1 MREGNRYIKSGTTLF
16 PCPSST
22 DISNL
27 RPDQEVITV
36 LSKQTGG
43 IVVEHDSTYV
53 TKSGERVRPAEA
65 EAMRLVSKHTSVP
78 VPEVFFA
85 TFDPDWGRIVMS
97 LIPGSSLEKI
107 WDTLDGKTKEYICL
121 QVWDMISKIR
131 AIPRPPELNGLFQC
145 AADGSLTRDPLLE
158 DLKDPARPLTNDSD
172 LRARIFERYYH
183 FAGRRYEHELPN
195 MLPRS
200 SCSVFTH
207 ADIAPR
213 NIMVDEQNRVTGI
226 LDWEHAG
233 WYPDYWEYAQI
244 LRPAFRAITSS
255 TKRRKV
261 AEPRRPG
268 AHPAASFASRARHA
282 DSAGRRHGHHPHSPS
297 ADSSS
302 LPLPPPLSST
312 SESNLSANSS
322 ASPSPRYIPAHLQ
335 DEVLGTRT
343 KAGPRSPTPEPYNA
357 DSPSAACAG
366 LSLNSDPVTE
376 MSGSEAS
383 QGEGSQQGGREMR
396 SSSPAVKRPASQIGD
411 EERRS
416 QDVEMDV
423 DPSESQSNERPGHR
437 RATSV
442 DMIDQETTEGS
453 GNDGRKDNLYPT
465 PSSMST
471 YTASATS
478 KESSAKSQEAAEVPS
493 IDEQVAE
500 VTRLVAA
507 PLKEKQKGY
516 VISAK
521 WLNKVMSRASSNEQ
535 IGDKAATEGEIGPV
549 DNSDLVLIT
558 DPAATFK
565 DEAGEPFVPLRP
577 GLQLGEDY
585 EIVPQEAWDRI
596 MKWYGLSERSP
607 AIVRYAHNTNSAGG
621 EENIQYEINP
631 PIFTILKLANPA
643 SGITPQTLKEKNMAP
658 IKTLA
663 SRHTNFQ
670 KWLKQVKGLANID
683 ITTKVRVWRILGG
696 LGGSN
701 TSGMVTPAASRS
713 ASPAPGAVLAAS
725 AGNNFSLDVNT
736 FVSLTEGSQ
745 RELLE
750 DARDQ
755 TANEKYNGKMTIEL
769 AGLAGNEV
777 VVLEEQIGG
786 PAGGEWVSDVSKQTL
801 NRLGLTADN
810 NKNANQKVKAK
821 STPTSGRSSPA
832 PEPTRGRRKDGK
844 PRGATGLSNLGNTC
858 YMNSALQCVRSVEEL
873 TYYFLNDFY
882 KRDLNPSNPLAH
894 NGDIAKAYAHLLH
907 MIYDEAGPSSFA
919 PRQLKHT
926 VGRYGPA
933 FSGYGQQDSQEFL
946 LFLLDGLQEDL
957 NRIQKKPYIEKPDST
972 DEMVHDFSALK
983 GFANKCWDIYKARN
997 DSVITDLFAGMYKS
1011 TLHCPECDKVSI
1023 IFDPFN
1029 NLTLQLPIENLWS
1042 KEIFYFPLHKRPVL
1056 VDVEIDK
1063 NSSIKALKEMVA
1075 KKMGSDP
1082 QKLIMAEVYKSKFYK
1097 MFDNNSSIAD
1107 YQIGAGDDIGIFEVE
1122 AVPTNYNPDKPKK
1135 AFSSMSFHMDHEQV
1149 PSFDSPKADRM
1160 LVPIFNRVVR
1170 PNTRSNSR
1178 QLFGAPS
1185 YTIIT
1190 REEAYDYDAIFRK
1203 VLAEVDT
1210 LTTRDLLN
1218 EDLGGELDGT
1228 QEDSDTVVMNDD
1240 DAQSADSKI
1249 KTASVEGEDGLVDVS
1264 MRDADRAPEASSN
1277 SSPVPYLLRPGT
1289 AIPAGHRNLFQMKIV
1304 RSNEV
1309 VPLGFSS
1316 VDENKDF
1323 PLMSSRI
1330 KKVNEKRTE
1339 GKGQAKH
1346 FPDGT
1351 NSPVSS
1357 DDELADA
1364 SEGVP
1369 VDASSQKAAEESDD
1383 SDSRETRSNNDS
1395 ESGSDDYTRVPSRK
1409 GRPNIMESKKGKSLP
1424 LIRPGEGIVLDW
1436 NEQAHDAL
1444 FGASAKDRDPLRGA
1458 PTWTNVEHVPD
1469 PELYKKRQLRQ
1480 SRKKKGITLNECL
1493 DEFGKEEILSENDA
1507 WYCPRCKEHRRASK
1521 KFELWKTPDILV
1533 MHLKRF
1539 SANRGFRDK
1548 IDVVVDFPIEGLDL
1562 TGRVAAPEEGKS
1574 MIYDLFAVDN
1584 HYGGLG
1590 GGHYTAFAKNFMTN
1604 EWNEYNDSHVSKP
1617 IDPQKVITS
1626 AAYLLFYRR
1635 RSDRPLGGKVLEE
1648 IVESATRG
1656 GATDS
1661 DSQTDSRAPSP
1672 SGEDRRLGG
1681 SSRNGSSSALAGVGA
1696 AHQAGDGGSQAVTQV
1711 RSVEADDDD
1720 DMPPGYFN
1728 GLPSGEQG
1736 LEHADRLEGMDLED
1750 EYFGGEMRP
1759 NPLNFPTEPLWSF
1772 DRASDAH
1779 GPSQMTAAPP
1789 GSYFDGEDEDLFD
1802 DDASNKAVG
1811 GGDLSDSDI
1820 RLAAL
1825 GDSSEGPGAS
1835 YTDTTFEDSS
1845 IQNIPPPLDADD
1857 DDDLP
1862 VIELRVDEEDKI
1874 VPDKE

>member
-1 MREGNRYIKSGTTLF
+1 MSDDIISDKPDASAAELLSRIQTSGSVLLPIPRDAF
-16 PCPSST
+16 EKLYLNPKVPRAG
-22 DISNL
+22 NL
-27 RPDQEVITV
+27 RRTFGNPTPVSLLGFLTAATPAAMITMGWRGAGGQGAAIFV
-36 LSKQTGG
+36 L
-43 IVVEHDSTYV
+43 H
-53 TKSGERVRPAEA
+53 RA
-65 EAMRLVSKHTSVP
+65 
-78 VPEVFFA
+78 A
-85 TFDPDWGRIVMS
+85 TR
-97 LIPGSSLEKI
+97 
-107 WDTLDGKTKEYICL
+107 
-121 QVWDMISKIR
+121 R
-131 AIPRPPELNGLFQC
+131 AQ
-145 AADGSLTRDPLLE
+145 LT
-158 DLKDPARPLTNDSD
+158 
-172 LRARIFERYYH
+172 
-183 FAGRRYEHELPN
+183 
-195 MLPRS
+195 
-200 SCSVFTH
+200 
-207 ADIAPR
+207 
-213 NIMVDEQNRVTGI
+213 
-226 LDWEHAG
+226 
-233 WYPDYWEYAQI
+233 
-244 LRPAFRAITSS
+244 AITSS

-261 AEPRRPG
+261 AEPRRP
-268 AHPAASFASRARHA
+268 ASFASRARHA
-282 DSAGRRHGHHPHSPS
+282 DSAGRRHGQPHSPS
-297 ADSSS
+297 TDSNAS
-302 LPLPPPLSST
+302 LPRPPPPLST
-312 SESNLSANSS
+312 SESNLSPNSS

-335 DEVLGTRT
+335 DEVLGTRSKT
-343 KAGPRSPTPEPYNA
+343 GPRSPTPEPNNA
-357 DSPSAACAG
+357 DSPSTACAG
-366 LSLNSDPVTE
+366 LTLNSDPATE
-376 MSGSEAS
+376 MSGSE
-383 QGEGSQQGGREMR
+383 GSQGGREMR
-396 SSSPAVKRPASQIGD
+396 SSSPAVKRPASQMGD
-411 EERRS
+411 EDQRP

-442 DMIDQETTEGS
+442 DMVDQENTDGS
-453 GNDGRKDNLYPT
+453 GNDGQKDSLYPT

-471 YTASATS
+471 YTNSATS
-478 KESSAKSQEAAEVPS
+478 KESNAKSQDAAEVPS

-500 VTRLVAA
+500 VTRLVAE

-521 WLNKVMSRASSNEQ
+521 WLNKVMSRASSHEQ
-535 IGDKAATEGEIGPV
+535 KGDKSATEGEIGPV
-549 DNSDLVLIT
+549 DNSDVVLVT
-558 DPAATFK
+558 DPATTFK

-643 SGITPQTLKEKNMAP
+643 NGTTPQTLKEKTMAP

-696 LGGSN
+696 LGGSS

-713 ASPAPGAVLAAS
+713 ASPAPGATLAAN

-755 TANEKYNGKMTIEL
+755 TANEKYNGKMTLEL

-801 NRLGLTADN
+801 NRLGLAAAN
-810 NKNANQKVKAK
+810 NKSANQKVKAK
-821 STPTSGRSSPA
+821 NTPTSGRSSPA
-832 PEPTRGRRKDGK
+832 PEPVRGRRKDGK

-873 TYYFLNDFY
+873 TWYFLDDVY

-894 NGDIAKAYAHLLH
+894 NGDVAKAYAHLLH

-919 PRQLKHT
+919 PRQLKQT
-926 VGRYGPA
+926 IGRYGPA

-972 DEMVHDFSALK
+972 DEMVHNFSALK
-983 GFANKCWDIYKARN
+983 EFADKCWEIYKARN

-1056 VDVEIDK
+1056 VDIEIDK
-1063 NSSIKALKEMVA
+1063 NASIKALKEAVA

-1082 QKLIMAEVYKSKFYK
+1082 QKLVMSEIYKSKFYK
-1097 MFDNNSSIAD
+1097 MFDNNSTIAD
-1107 YQIGAGDDIGIFEVE
+1107 CQISGSDDIGIFEVE
-1122 AVPTNYNPDKPKK
+1122 AVPTNYNPDKPKR
-1135 AFSSMSFHMDHEQV
+1135 AYAMMSFNMDHEEI

-1170 PNTRSNSR
+1170 QNTRYNPR

-1185 YTIIT
+1185 YMIIT

-1218 EDLGGELDGT
+1218 VDLGSDLDGS

-1264 MRDADRAPEASSN
+1264 MRDADGAAESAAPSN
-1277 SSPVPYLLRPGT
+1277 SLPYLLRPGT
-1289 AIPAGHRNLFQMKIV
+1289 AIPPGHRNLFQLKIV
-1304 RSNEV
+1304 RSSEV

-1316 VDENKDF
+1316 VDESKDF

-1330 KKVNEKRTE
+1330 KNGNGKRTE
-1339 GKGQAKH
+1339 GKGQAKR

-1351 NSPVSS
+1351 NSPISS

-1369 VDASSQKAAEESDD
+1369 IDANSQKAAEESDD
-1383 SDSRETRSNNDS
+1383 SNSRDTQSNSDS
-1395 ESGSDDYTRVPSRK
+1395 ESDSENYTRIHKERTTSSEGNKATAV
-1409 GRPNIMESKKGKSLP
+1409 P

-1444 FGASAKDRDPLRGA
+1444 FGADAKDRDSLRGA

-1469 PELYKKRQLRQ
+1469 PELSKRRQLRQ

-1574 MIYDLFAVDN
+1574 QIYDLFAVDN

-1604 EWNEYNDSHVSKP
+1604 EWNEYNDSHVSKA

-1656 GATDS
+1656 EATDS
-1661 DSQTDSRAPSP
+1661 DSQSDSRAPSP
-1672 SGEDRRLGG
+1672 SGEGRRLGG

-1696 AHQAGDGGSQAVTQV
+1696 AHQAGDGGLQAVTQV

-1720 DMPPGYFN
+1720 DMPPEYSD
-1728 GLPSGEQG
+1728 GLPSGEQS
-1736 LEHADRLEGMDLED
+1736 LEHANRLEGMDLED

-1759 NPLNFPTEPLWSF
+1759 NPLRFPTEPLWSF

-1811 GGDLSDSDI
+1811 GGDLSDSDV

-1825 GDSSEGPGAS
+1825 GDNSEGQGAP
-1835 YTDTTFEDSS
+1835 YTDMSFEDSS

-1857 DDDLP
+1857 NDDLP
-1862 VIELRVDEEDKI
+1862 VVELRVDDEDRI

>member
-1 MREGNRYIKSGTTLF
+1 
-16 PCPSST
+16 
-22 DISNL
+22 
-27 RPDQEVITV
+27 
-36 LSKQTGG
+36 
-43 IVVEHDSTYV
+43 
-53 TKSGERVRPAEA
+53 
-65 EAMRLVSKHTSVP
+65 
-78 VPEVFFA
+78 
-85 TFDPDWGRIVMS
+85 
-97 LIPGSSLEKI
+97 
-107 WDTLDGKTKEYICL
+107 
-121 QVWDMISKIR
+121 
-131 AIPRPPELNGLFQC
+131 
-145 AADGSLTRDPLLE
+145 
-158 DLKDPARPLTNDSD
+158 
-172 LRARIFERYYH
+172 
-183 FAGRRYEHELPN
+183 
-195 MLPRS
+195 
-200 SCSVFTH
+200 
-207 ADIAPR
+207 
-213 NIMVDEQNRVTGI
+213 
-226 LDWEHAG
+226 
-233 WYPDYWEYAQI
+233 
-244 LRPAFRAITSS
+244 
-255 TKRRKV
+255 
-261 AEPRRPG
+261 
-268 AHPAASFASRARHA
+268 
-282 DSAGRRHGHHPHSPS
+282 
-297 ADSSS
+297 
-302 LPLPPPLSST
+302 
-312 SESNLSANSS
+312 
-322 ASPSPRYIPAHLQ
+322 
-335 DEVLGTRT
+335 
-343 KAGPRSPTPEPYNA
+343 
-357 DSPSAACAG
+357 
-366 LSLNSDPVTE
+366 
-376 MSGSEAS
+376 
-383 QGEGSQQGGREMR
+383 
-396 SSSPAVKRPASQIGD
+396 
-411 EERRS
+411 
-416 QDVEMDV
+416 
-423 DPSESQSNERPGHR
+423 
-437 RATSV
+437 
-442 DMIDQETTEGS
+442 
-453 GNDGRKDNLYPT
+453 
-465 PSSMST
+465 
-471 YTASATS
+471 
-478 KESSAKSQEAAEVPS
+478 
-493 IDEQVAE
+493 
-500 VTRLVAA
+500 
-507 PLKEKQKGY
+507 
-516 VISAK
+516 
-521 WLNKVMSRASSNEQ
+521 
-535 IGDKAATEGEIGPV
+535 
-549 DNSDLVLIT
+549 
-558 DPAATFK
+558 
-565 DEAGEPFVPLRP
+565 
-577 GLQLGEDY
+577 
-585 EIVPQEAWDRI
+585 
-596 MKWYGLSERSP
+596 
-607 AIVRYAHNTNSAGG
+607 
-621 EENIQYEINP
+621 
-631 PIFTILKLANPA
+631 
-643 SGITPQTLKEKNMAP
+643 
-658 IKTLA
+658 
-663 SRHTNFQ
+663 
-670 KWLKQVKGLANID
+670 
-683 ITTKVRVWRILGG
+683 
-696 LGGSN
+696 
-701 TSGMVTPAASRS
+701 
-713 ASPAPGAVLAAS
+713 
-725 AGNNFSLDVNT
+725 
-736 FVSLTEGSQ
+736 
-745 RELLE
+745 
-750 DARDQ
+750 
-755 TANEKYNGKMTIEL
+755 
-769 AGLAGNEV
+769 
-777 VVLEEQIGG
+777 
-786 PAGGEWVSDVSKQTL
+786 
-801 NRLGLTADN
+801 
-810 NKNANQKVKAK
+810 
-821 STPTSGRSSPA
+821 
-832 PEPTRGRRKDGK
+832 
-844 PRGATGLSNLGNTC
+844 
-858 YMNSALQCVRSVEEL
+858 
-873 TYYFLNDFY
+873 
-882 KRDLNPSNPLAH
+882 
-894 NGDIAKAYAHLLH
+894 

-983 GFANKCWDIYKARN
+983 GFADKCWDIYKARN

-1395 ESGSDDYTRVPSRK
+1395 ESESDDYTRVPSRK

-1444 FGASAKDRDPLRGA
+1444 FGASPKDRDPLRGA

-1604 EWNEYNDSHVSKP
+1604 EWNEYNGMLS
-1617 IDPQKVITS
+1617 
-1626 AAYLLFYRR
+1626 
-1635 RSDRPLGGKVLEE
+1635 
-1648 IVESATRG
+1648 
-1656 GATDS
+1656 
-1661 DSQTDSRAPSP
+1661 SP
-1672 SGEDRRLGG
+1672 SAGPSFSELCTN
-1681 SSRNGSSSALAGVGA
+1681 SSRFPCL
-1696 AHQAGDGGSQAVTQV
+1696 QAD
-1711 RSVEADDDD
+1711 
-1720 DMPPGYFN
+1720 
-1728 GLPSGEQG
+1728 
-1736 LEHADRLEGMDLED
+1736 
-1750 EYFGGEMRP
+1750 
-1759 NPLNFPTEPLWSF
+1759 
-1772 DRASDAH
+1772 
-1779 GPSQMTAAPP
+1779 
-1789 GSYFDGEDEDLFD
+1789 
-1802 DDASNKAVG
+1802 
-1811 GGDLSDSDI
+1811 
-1820 RLAAL
+1820 
-1825 GDSSEGPGAS
+1825 
-1835 YTDTTFEDSS
+1835 
-1845 IQNIPPPLDADD
+1845 
-1857 DDDLP
+1857 
-1862 VIELRVDEEDKI
+1862 
-1874 VPDKE
+1874 